1 MKLGFFGA
9 NAGVV
14 SDPETMVAVVKTA
27 EAAGW
32 ESVWTGEHLVASS
45 PRRPPSP
52 VPPDTHFV
60 DQVASLAFLAAH
72 TRTLRLGTGIVI
84 LPQRNPVVLAKELAS
99 VDVLSGGRL
108 EAGFGVGY
116 VPDEFDAVGVPFYER
131 GARTTEYIDALRAL
145 WRGDL
150 SFSGRFTS
158 WDGVE
163 AHPRP
168 ASPSGPPIHVGGNSP
183 ATFRRAV
190 LQADGWYGFGTTLAS
205 TADAREA
212 IRQNLEALGRPAD
225 RGRIQVS
232 VTPSEPVDRDLVRRY
247 EDLDVDRLILVRDFR
262 DTAGGPHSERAAA
275 VLSFLADIPTALGL
289 D

>member
-1 MKLGFFGA
+1 MA
-9 NAGVV
+9 I
-14 SDPETMVAVVKTA
+14 TA

-116 VPDEFDAVGVPFYER
+116 VPDEFDAVGVPFSER
-131 GARTTEYIDALRAL
+131 GVRTTEYIDALRAL

-168 ASPSGPPIHVGGNSP
+168 VSPSGPPIHVGGNSP
-183 ATFRRAV
+183 ATYRRAV
-190 LQADGWYGFGTTLAS
+190 LQADGWYGFATTLAS
-205 TADAREA
+205 TANALEA

-225 RGRIQVS
+225 RARIQMS
-232 VTPSEPVDRDLVRRY
+232 VTPSEPVNRDLVRRY
-247 EDLDVDRLILVRDFR
+247 EDLGVDRLILVRDFR
-262 DTAGGPHSERAAA
+262 DTAGGPHPERATA
-275 VLSFLADIPTALGL
+275 VLSFLADTPTTLGI

>member
-1 MKLGFFGA
+1 
-9 NAGVV
+9 
-14 SDPETMVAVVKTA
+14 
-27 EAAGW
+27 
-32 ESVWTGEHLVASS
+32 
-45 PRRPPSP
+45 
-52 VPPDTHFV
+52 VPADTHFV

-116 VPDEFDAVGVPFYER
+116 VPDEFDAVGVPFSER

-163 AHPRP
+163 AYPRP
-168 ASPSGPPIHVGGNSP
+168 VSPSGPPIHVGGNSP
-183 ATFRRAV
+183 ATFRRTV
-190 LQADGWYGFGTTLAS
+190 LQADGWYGFATTLAS
-205 TADAREA
+205 TANALEA
-212 IRQNLEALGRPAD
+212 IRQNLEALGRPAG
-225 RGRIQVS
+225 RARIQVS

-247 EDLDVDRLILVRDFR
+247 EDLGVDRLILVRDFR
-262 DTAGGPHSERAAA
+262 DTAGGPHPERATA
-275 VLSFLADIPTALGL
+275 VLSFLADTPTTLGL

>member
-116 VPDEFDAVGVPFYER
+116 VPDEFDAVGVPFSER

-205 TADAREA
+205 TANAREA
-212 IRQNLEALGRPAD
+212 IRQNLEALDRPAD
-225 RGRIQVS
+225 RGRLQMS

-262 DTAGGPHSERAAA
+262 DTAGGAHSERTTA
-275 VLSFLADIPTALGL
+275 VLSFLADTPTALGL